1 MRTVTRPA
9 VFSGVACLSRVVEGL
24 PSRRP
29 SLVTRPAVAVGG
41 TARRTILHT
50 CLHSCSI
57 PLCIQLQV
65 EVVMETDVIQD
76 KELGRELARVRA
88 LAGLTQAQLAAR
100 LGVSQ
105 TVVSRT
111 ESGERRLESTELH
124 AISEAIGIG
133 ASRSIETRRSREWKE
148 LPRPPLGHPD
158 HDLIWKAEMALR
170 DLQTLRDRPDIAYAF
185 AQRIEVLRE
194 EIEAAVANLLTR
206 RCRVVF
212 IGRIGVGKTS
222 AICHIADL
230 VVTGPSSRRLSP
242 VLDVGSGRT
251 TLCEVHVNTGPTRIT
266 IDPSPDEEI
275 RAHVADFA
283 DKILGAARGDR
294 EKAAAQDGQIMS
306 REVERVIRNM
316 ADLTRRRLTDKD
328 QPRDPARVLAR
339 QVIAEEQGRGKTD
352 QDVAS
357 RLQYEVLTRIRG
369 GKRQRR
375 ELRWDESTGADPYQ
389 WLQSEFHRI
398 NYGLNPE
405 FTIPKRIYVS
415 VGRPLITDI
424 EDVEVRIV
432 DTKGIDETVARADLE
447 NHMGA
452 SHTVLVLCSGFNE
465 APGQKATDLLRRAK
479 EAGIEGEGL
488 HGVVLGLPKYDE
500 ALQMQDDEGEA
511 VDTIEE
517 GYRLKTSLVEETVH
531 QSLGFKD
538 FSVKFFNSY
547 EDNPTDIRRDL
558 SERIGL
564 LFDGYRGTVN
574 DLVRSAG
581 QLVENYEDEQIQEI
595 VRQATTWVRS
605 WINRYMDVSAVE
617 HEAQDSLLDAVKDA
631 HPATIN
637 ATMRRK
643 GGWYNLD
650 YGHQLAYGARLIVSS
665 VLRARVQSFGD
676 HCDTFLEHAEH
687 EPAHVLLSQIRRAM
701 ERASQDGA
709 ERARLLA
716 ETWFHHRL
724 REDGK
729 FWTSGM
735 DRWGRGAGYRSD
747 IVDMNE
753 KWFSENGQ
761 LNEKVRALIKREWK
775 RAMKGVVSMLEAD

>member
-1 MRTVTRPA
+1 MEADVT
-9 VFSGVACLSRVVEGL
+9 
-24 PSRRP
+24 
-29 SLVTRPAVAVGG
+29 
-41 TARRTILHT
+41 
-50 CLHSCSI
+50 
-57 PLCIQLQV
+57 
-65 EVVMETDVIQD
+65 QD

-111 ESGERRLESTELH
+111 ESGERRLESTELQ
-124 AISEAIGIG
+124 AFSKAIGIEE
-133 ASRSIETRRSREWKE
+133 SRRMDTRRSREWKE

-158 HDLIWKAEMALR
+158 HDLLWKAEMALR

-185 AQRIEVLRE
+185 AQRIGVLYEEVE
-194 EIEAAVANLLTR
+194 TAVENLLTR
-206 RCRVVF
+206 RSSVVF

-222 AICHIADL
+222 AICHVADL
-230 VVTGPSSRRLSP
+230 VVTGPSSRRPSP
-242 VLDVGSGRT
+242 VLDVGPGRT
-251 TLCEVHVNTGPTRIT
+251 TLCEVHVRTGPTRIT

-283 DKILGAARGDR
+283 EKILGAARGDG

-316 ADLTRRRLTDKD
+316 ADLKRLRLTDKD
-328 QPRDPARVLAR
+328 QPSDPARVLAQ
-339 QVIAEEQGRGKTD
+339 QVIAEEQDRGKSD
-352 QDVAS
+352 RDVAS

-369 GKRQRR
+369 VKRQRR
-375 ELRWDESTGADPYQ
+375 ELRWDEGTGADPYQ
-389 WLQSEFHRI
+389 WLKYEFHRI

-415 VGRPLITDI
+415 VDGPLIADI

-465 APGQKATDLLRRAK
+465 APGKEATDLLRRARD
-479 EAGIEGEGL
+479 AGMEGDGL

-500 ALQMQDDEGEA
+500 ALQMQDDAGEA
-511 VDTIEE
+511 VESIDE
-517 GYRLKTSLVEETVH
+517 GYRLKTALVGETVH

-538 FSVKFFNSY
+538 FSVKFFNSH

-564 LFDGYRGTVN
+564 LFDGYRSAVN
-574 DLVRSAG
+574 DLVQSAG
-581 QLVENYEDEQIQEI
+581 QLVENYEDEQVQEV
-595 VRQATTWVRS
+595 VRQATKWVRS
-605 WINRYMDVSAVE
+605 WIDRYMDVSAVE
-617 HEAQDSLLDAVKDA
+617 REAQDSLLDVVKDA

-676 HCDTFLEHAEH
+676 HCNTFLEPAEH
-687 EPAHVLLSQIRRAM
+687 EPAQVLLSQVRRAM
-701 ERASQDGA
+701 ERASQDIA
-709 ERARLLA
+709 ERARLLG
-716 ETWFHHRL
+716 ETWFHHSL
-724 REDGK
+724 QEDGE
-729 FWTSGM
+729 FWKRGM
-735 DRWGRGAGYRSD
+735 DRWGRGAGYRSC

-753 KWFSENGQ
+753 DWFSENGQ
-761 LNEKVRALIKREWK
+761 LNEKVRTLIKREWK
-775 RAMKGVVSMLEAD
+775 RAMEGVVSMLEAD